1 MGAEPDA
8 ERTILLERW
17 LELTRRVLPAM
28 AAAQGWPIREDHCF
42 MRVCLDAVAGAPWR
56 QVIRPPAIR
65 HMSEAQ
71 LAAAVRVAQDIA
83 DRPDTLAALNSQS
96 LRQRRAAAL
105 ETRRRAAGPNRDC
118 TG

>member
-1 MGAEPDA
+1 MGSEPDA

-28 AAAQGWPIREDHCF
+28 APAQGWPIREDHCF

-56 QVIRPPAIR
+56 EVIRAPATR
-65 HMSEAQ
+65 HMSVAQ

-83 DRPDTLAALNSQS
+83 DRPDTLAALNARS
-96 LRQRRAAAL
+96 LRQRRAAL
-105 ETRRRAAGPNRDC
+105 EARRRAAGPNGDC
-118 TG
+118 AG